1 MARRA
6 GPKHSTRVEETYAR
20 GRMGALAA
28 LATLA
33 LVGTGAAGAFA
44 ATTIPQSD
52 ATSEDAPAVAMVAD
66 DADTPAVITEEPADE
81 VPDEGTISVTPADP
95 APAPAPV
102 PEVTTPTDTPAPTP
116 TETSKPAGEV
126 AATTDQPQTGTTTAD
141 EAEAQSLEAEIM
153 PLAGPRDHTPSPEL
167 LARMDAVG

>member
-6 GPKHSTRVEETYAR
+6 GPKHSTSVEETYAR

-52 ATSEDAPAVAMVAD
+52 ATSEDATPAVAMVAG
-66 DADTPAVITEEPADE
+66 DADTPAVITEEPAD
-81 VPDEGTISVTPADP
+81 PDPTPTP
-95 APAPAPV
+95 APA

-116 TETSKPAGEV
+116 TETSKPAGEGST
-126 AATTDQPQTGTTTAD
+126 TTDQPQTDTTTAD
-141 EAEAQSLEAEIM
+141 EAEAQSLEAKVM
-153 PLAGPRDHTPSPEL
+153 PLVAGEAIEEAGFFGRIWAGILSFFG
-167 LARMDAVG
+167 A